1 MTKLKNILVEQ
12 RNLLQTFPIGS
23 KNFNIGYDSATM
35 GREKVLDRD
44 SANHNS
50 DFGGGDVAHQ
60 SRGGHKGIDI
70 FAPKG
75 EPVVAVVTGVVT
87 NVSKRDNGSGGLTI
101 TIERNGISYYYAHLS
116 GVYVDQDQ
124 SVEVGQLIGICG
136 NTGNASGTHP
146 HVHFSI
152 YKTKQGYD
160 EGTIDPWPSLE
171 NVLYDVTK
179 SDKNIEVLH
188 LKLKKLGFN
197 LGDEEKNG
205 TNGPLT
211 QQALKKLAK
220 KYQKAIDDGSL
231 SSKALNFISSIF
243 KSKAVQAIFGSE
255 KQDVAP
261 VQIKPQ
267 VDTTNMPKR
276 VILFFKNK
284 GLTTSQAAGIAGN
297 IAIESAFNPA
307 AVGDQ
312 GTSFG
317 LAQWHANRADS
328 LKRWTAKNGYDWQSV
343 DGQLEYLWWELKN
356 SESEALTALKQQKT
370 PKDAAHTF
378 AKKFERPANVAT
390 SRLDNAEK
398 FYNDYTKNVINT
410 I

>member
-1 MTKLKNILVEQ
+1 MTKLKNILFEQ
-12 RNLLQTFPIGS
+12 SNLLQTFPIGS
-23 KNFNIGYDSATM
+23 KNFNVGYDSATM

-50 DFGGGDVAHQ
+50 DFGGGDAAHQ

-75 EPVVAVVTGVVT
+75 EPVVACVTGDVVK
-87 NVSKRDNGSGGLTI
+87 VSKEDRGAGGLSI
-101 TIERNGISYYYAHLS
+101 TIEKNGISYYYAHLS
-116 GVYVDQDQ
+116 DVYVDHDQ
-124 SVEVGQLIGICG
+124 SVEAGQLIGTCG
-136 NTGNASGTHP
+136 DTGNATGTHP

-160 EGTIDPWPSLE
+160 AGTIDPWPSLE
-171 NVLYDVTK
+171 NVLYSVTK
-179 SDKNIEVLH
+179 SDKNIEELH

-205 TNGPLT
+205 TNGPKT

-220 KYQKAIDDGSL
+220 KYQKAKDDGSL

-243 KSKAVQAIFGSE
+243 KSKAVQSIFGVE
-255 KQDVAP
+255 KEKPAP
-261 VQIKPQ
+261 KPQ
-267 VDTTNMPKR
+267 VDTTNMPNR

-297 IAIESAFNPA
+297 MAIESAFNPA
-307 AVGDQ
+307 AVGDS

-328 LKRWTAKNGYDWQSV
+328 LKRWTAKNGLEWQSIE
-343 DGQLEYLWWELKN
+343 GQLEYLWWELKN
-356 SESEALTALKQQKT
+356 TESEALTALKQQKT
-370 PKDAAHTF
+370 PRDAANTF
-378 AKKFERPANVAT
+378 AKKFERPANVAS

-398 FYNDYTKNVINT
+398 FYNEYTKNITNT

>member
-1 MTKLKNILVEQ
+1 MTKLKNILFEQ
-12 RNLLQTFPIGS
+12 SNLLQTFPIGS
-23 KNFNIGYDSATM
+23 KNFNVGYDSATM

-50 DFGGGDVAHQ
+50 DFGGGDAAHQ

-87 NVSKRDNGSGGLTI
+87 YVSKEDRGAGGLSI
-101 TIERNGISYYYAHLS
+101 TIEKNGISYYYAHLS
-116 GVYVDQDQ
+116 DIYVDQDQ
-124 SVEVGQLIGICG
+124 SVKVGQLIGSCG
-136 NTGNASGTHP
+136 DTGNASGTHP

-160 EGTIDPWPSLE
+160 VGTIDPWPSLE
-171 NVLYDVTK
+171 NVLYDITK
-179 SDKNIEVLH
+179 SDKNIEELH
-188 LKLKKLGFN
+188 LKLKKLGIN
-197 LGDEEKNG
+197 LGDEAKNG

-211 QQALKKLAK
+211 QQALTKLAK
-220 KYQKAIDDGSL
+220 KYQKSKDDGSL
-231 SSKALNFISSIF
+231 SSKALDFISSIF
-243 KSKAVQAIFGSE
+243 KSKAVQSIFGIKKE
-255 KQDVAP
+255 KPAP
-261 VQIKPQ
+261 KPQ
-267 VDTTNMPKR
+267 VNTTNMPNR

-297 IAIESAFNPA
+297 MAIESAFNPA
-307 AVGDQ
+307 AVGDS

-317 LAQWHANRADS
+317 LAQWHASRADS
-328 LKRWTAKNGYDWQSV
+328 LKRWTAKNGLDWQSI

-356 SESEALTALKQQKT
+356 TESEALTALKQQKT
-370 PKDAAHTF
+370 PRDAANTF
-378 AKKFERPANVAT
+378 AKKFERPANVAS

-398 FYNDYTKNVINT
+398 FYNEYTKNVTNT